1 MPQKI
6 LWTDPEGSDAVKLIV
21 SRRIPQWK
29 EGLRDF
35 QQEYIPYILN
45 GDNLLICTAM
55 GDGKSCFFTVPILV
69 HLEVRDNPDLYKGF
83 EAKKLPVGIIV
94 TPTIGLAGN
103 IVRELITLTVS
114 YNIDRISQVSELSR
128 FNISALNFCHDTVTI
143 SKNAERLQM
152 RVRRL

>member
-1 MPQKI
+1 MSLHPKARLDLLPLRQCRFSFLIHPTMPQKFS
-6 LWTDPEGSDAVKLIV
+6 WTDTEGSDAVKLAV

-29 EGLRDF
+29 EGLCDF

-45 GDNLLICTAM
+45 GDNLLLCTAT
-55 GDGKSCFFTVPILV
+55 GDGKSSFFTVPILV

-103 IVRELITLTVS
+103 IVHNLL
-114 YNIDRISQVSELSR
+114 
-128 FNISALNFCHDTVTI
+128 H
-143 SKNAERLQM
+143 
-152 RVRRL
+152 